1 MKIDYKNKVGR
12 NVDPFPT
19 AASLANWSTRV
30 LTLTLHVPGYNLSPS
45 LLSWCYKSWSSVFQW
60 RLTDPQK
67 KVCRMD
73 GESAQ
78 SEEEGSP
85 FPPFPFDI
93 TALTRLCSYLSVSQ
107 LDLKEKISKITFQ
120 KQKKNVNTLKH
131 TWGES
136 FCELQTSNH

>member
-1 MKIDYKNKVGR
+1 MEIDYKNKVKR
-12 NVDPFPT
+12 NIDPFPT

-45 LLSWCYKSWSSVFQW
+45 LLSWCHKSWSSVFQW
-60 RLTDPQK
+60 RLIDPQK

-78 SEEEGSP
+78 SGEEGSP

-93 TALTRLCSYLSVSQ
+93 TALTRLCSYLPVSQ

-120 KQKKNVNTLKH
+120 KQRKNVNTLKH

-136 FCELQTSNH
+136 FCELQTSNK